1 METSSLSNLSQI
13 QNKLIIITIFNK
25 ITKQKVG
32 FFLSFDIRV
41 RVRVRVRVEIN

>member
-25 ITKQKVG
+25 ITKQKV
-32 FFLSFDIRV
+32 FLSFDIL
-41 RVRVRVRVEIN
+41 RVEIN